1 MDMGMTRATGTG
13 SQAHE
18 DGQHSSMLYL
28 LHITSHHIIL
38 FYSTH
43 LISYVVPQA
52 QNPGEGHSTGMRW
65 NRRTGQWYRTK
76 SWGKGVQ
83 MNQNHNR

>member
-1 MDMGMTRATGTG
+1 MTRATGTG

-28 LHITSHHIIL
+28 LHIKSHHFIL
-38 FYSTH
+38 FYTLDFVCSAT
-43 LISYVVPQA
+43 QA

>member
-28 LHITSHHIIL
+28 LHITSHHFIL
-38 FYSTH
+38 FYKLDFVCS
-43 LISYVVPQA
+43 A
-52 QNPGEGHSTGMRW
+52 TG
-65 NRRTGQWYRTK
+65 TK
-76 SWGKGVQ
+76 P
-83 MNQNHNR
+83 R